1 MTGTITRRVEKDA
14 DLHPL
19 AEAVGVEVLE
29 EIRMATDGVEPVDV
43 TVTVDAEPADGDRD
57 EPEGLSTPEVRL

>member
-1 MTGTITRRVEKDA
+1 MTGRITRTVAKDA

-29 EIRMATDGVEPVDV
+29 EIRMASDGVEPVDV
-43 TVTVDAEPADGDRD
+43 TVTVDAEPAADADDDG
-57 EPEGLSTPEVRL
+57 EGMTTPEVRL